1 MSVQSPKERHF
12 PFNLA
17 VLVIVH
23 SYSAWCELISSGTHT
38 HMQKKKEKKKK
49 HMATELKAKEISVS
63 EGF

>member
-23 SYSAWCELISSGTHT
+23 SYSAWSELISSGTHT
-38 HMQKKKEKKKK
+38 HMQKKKQKEKKK
-49 HMATELKAKEISVS
+49 AY
-63 EGF
+63 GN

>member
-23 SYSAWCELISSGTHT
+23 SYSAWSELISSGTHT
-38 HMQKKKEKKKK
+38 HMPKKKK
-49 HMATELKAKEISVS
+49 KKKSIWQLN
-63 EGF
+63 